1 MRQILLVDDSDSDAM
16 LLERAL
22 RMAGIANPIQ
32 RAISGAD
39 AIAFLNTIQTAAAT
53 AIPVPL
59 GIVFIDL
66 KLPDKS
72 GFDIL
77 KLMQSRT
84 VFEDTLKVVV
94 SSIDDMENIK
104 RAYGLGADS
113 FIAKP
118 ANQFDLKEL
127 LRSFPDHWYLVDLT
141 SPPPPQAAKA
151 SEAPDPYDE
160 AIHVW
165 AKHREII
172 RALRH
177 NLQVLRNQIA
187 DNDETFAIIETLTEE
202 LRNEIDPTGKNRPKK
217 KPRNNL
223 LF

>member
-1 MRQILLVDDSDSDAM
+1 MRQILLVDDLDSDAM

-22 RMAGIANPIQ
+22 RMAGVANPIQ
-32 RAISGAD
+32 RATSGVD
-39 AIAFLNTIQTAAAT
+39 AIAFLYTIQTAAT

-77 KLMQSRT
+77 KLMQGRS

-104 RAYGLGADS
+104 RAYSLGADS

-127 LRSFPDHWYLVDLT
+127 LRAFPEHWYLVDLT
-141 SPPPPQAAKA
+141 SPPAPTKP

-172 RALRH
+172 RTLRH

-217 KPRNNL
+217 RPRNNL
-223 LF
+223 LL

>member
-1 MRQILLVDDSDSDAM
+1 MRQILLVDDSDNDAM

-22 RMAGIANPIQ
+22 RVAGVANSVH
-32 RAISGAD
+32 RATNGAD
-39 AIAFLNTIQTAAAT
+39 AIAFLNSVQTAIAGGAT
-53 AIPVPL
+53 SSL

-77 KLMQSRT
+77 KVIQGRPA
-84 VFEDTLKVVV
+84 FDDTLRVVV

-104 RAYGLGADS
+104 RAYSMGADS

-118 ANQFDLKEL
+118 VSQFDLKEL
-127 LRSFPDHWYLVDLT
+127 LRSFPDHWYLVDLST
-141 SPPPPQAAKA
+141 PPP
-151 SEAPDPYDE
+151 APKPAGTADPYDE

-172 RALRH
+172 NALRQ
-177 NLQVLRNQIA
+177 NLQLLRKQIA

-202 LRNEIDPTGKNRPKK
+202 LRNEIDSTGKTRPKK
-217 KPRNNL
+217 RPRSNL
-223 LF
+223 LL

>member
-1 MRQILLVDDSDSDAM
+1 MRQILLVDDSDNDAM

-22 RMAGIANPIQ
+22 RVAGVANSVH
-32 RAISGAD
+32 RATNGAD
-39 AIAFLNTIQTAAAT
+39 AIAFLNSVQTAIAGGAT
-53 AIPVPL
+53 SSL

-77 KLMQSRT
+77 KVIQGRPA
-84 VFEDTLKVVV
+84 FDDTLRVVV

-104 RAYGLGADS
+104 RAYSMGADS

-118 ANQFDLKEL
+118 VSQFDLKEL
-127 LRSFPDHWYLVDLT
+127 LRSFPDHWYLVDL
-141 SPPPPQAAKA
+141 SPPPP
-151 SEAPDPYDE
+151 APKPAGTADPYDE

-172 RALRH
+172 NALRQ
-177 NLQVLRNQIA
+177 NLQLLRKQIA

-202 LRNEIDPTGKNRPKK
+202 LRNEIDSTGKTRPKK
-217 KPRNNL
+217 RPRSNL
-223 LF
+223 LL

>member
-1 MRQILLVDDSDSDAM
+1 MRQILLIDDADSDAV

-22 RMAGIANPIQ
+22 RMAGVANPIQ
-32 RAISGAD
+32 RATSGAD
-39 AIAFLNTIQTAAAT
+39 AIAFLNTIQTAAT

-77 KLMQSRT
+77 KLMQGRS

-104 RAYGLGADS
+104 RAYSLGADS

-127 LRSFPDHWYLVDLT
+127 LRSFPDHWYLVDTT
-141 SPPPPQAAKA
+141 SPPTPQAAMKA

-172 RALRH
+172 RTLRH

-223 LF
+223 LL